1 MDDDDSGDEKMSL
14 GCVADVWVLFKQ
26 SVNRSSLSFCRSQQ
40 QNSTKKPIG
49 SDDCVVELDARGGL
63 DTVVM
68 LCPRTRGRVEQH
80 TGGLTDWGSKGS
92 PYNTAAYLYQLR
104 SFGPTPTMPRPC
116 VTLTVMA
123 DGQILCNIIK
133 S

>member
-1 MDDDDSGDEKMSL
+1 MSL

-26 SVNRSSLSFCRSQQ
+26 SVNCSSSSFCRSQQ

-68 LCPRTRGRVEQH
+68 LCPRTRGR
-80 TGGLTDWGSKGS
+80 GS
-92 PYNTAAYLYQLR
+92 PYDTAAYLYQFR

-123 DGQILCNIIK
+123 DGQILCIIIK
-133 S
+133 C